1 MSYRIVKVT
10 SFYKDFLSQYYSRN
24 ARIKDKS
31 YKEQYYH
38 LMDQGYGYSD
48 YFPKHLKTFGAEAWE
63 IVHNAEPLQKT
74 WAGENNINKT
84 GYSLLLEQISLYKPD
99 VVFIQDSVNF
109 PGIFLKNLREKV
121 TSIKLLFGHCC
132 APFTKDNLESFSEY
146 DFILT
151 CSQHFLN
158 LFQKHNLKTYLFW
171 HAIED
176 SVLKRI
182 KHSTEKSNEIIFTG
196 SLLLRDEFHKERVRY
211 IEQMFKEHLPLKLF
225 GFIEEDSFGL
235 LFSKQLVYVLV
246 RIMNS
251 LGIRKPVEQNQML
264 HKVALLKEF
273 PKKLKYSKDLL
284 KNLNKSNLYGLDM
297 LQKLSEY
304 TVGFNIHAQVAGDYA
319 ANVRMFEVTG
329 VGSVLLTDNKKNIKE
344 LFETDSEIVTY
355 NNIEEC
361 VEKAKWLINN
371 PSKAEEIAKA
381 GQLRTLKDHT
391 VKKRAE
397 QLHNLILDN
406 LK

>member
-1 MSYRIVKVT
+1 
-10 SFYKDFLSQYYSRN
+10 
-24 ARIKDKS
+24 
-31 YKEQYYH
+31 
-38 LMDQGYGYSD
+38 MDQGYGYSD
-48 YFPKHLKTFGAEAWE
+48 FFPKHFRNLGAEAWE
-63 IVHNAEPLQKT
+63 IVYNAEPLQKA
-74 WAGENNINKT
+74 WAEENNTDKT
-84 GYSLLLEQISLYKPD
+84 GHSLLLEQISLYKPD

-109 PGIFLKNLREKV
+109 PGFFIKNLRQKV
-121 TSIKLLFGHCC
+121 TSIQLLFGHCC
-132 APFTKDNLESFSEY
+132 APFTKDNLVSFGEY
-146 DFILT
+146 DFMLT
-151 CSQHFLN
+151 CSQHFLK

-176 SVLKRI
+176 SILKRI
-182 KHSTEKSNEIIFTG
+182 TQSKEKSNEIVFTG
-196 SLLLRDEFHKERVRY
+196 SLLLRDEFHKERTRY
-211 IEQMFKEHLPLKLF
+211 IEQLLRAQLPLKVY

-235 LFSKQLVYVLV
+235 LLSKQLAYILV
-246 RIMNS
+246 RMMNNM
-251 LGIRKPVEQNQML
+251 GIRKPVEKNQLL

-273 PKKLKYSKDLL
+273 PKKMKYSKELL
-284 KNLNKSNLYGLDM
+284 KNLNRSNLYGLDM

-329 VGSVLLTDNKKNIKE
+329 AGTVLLTDNKKNIKE

-355 NNIEEC
+355 NNSEEC

-371 PSKAEEIAKA
+371 PDKAKAIAKA
-381 GQLRTLKDHT
+381 GQRRVLRDHT

-397 QLHNLILDN
+397 QLHNIILDN